1 MQYSASEVQ
10 KMISLHFILKSSN
23 MKHTIIFFSIVLACL
38 WQFPLSAQSN
48 WSLRTSLGYA
58 SEQNLGDFG
67 VRFGNRLARHYNRV
81 NGFVQWET
89 FQMLTTN
96 EGTLDAFTY
105 DEMRSLSTTQLNL
118 GMGLNLI
125 HRPKVR
131 IGLDLAGSYRF
142 GRQLWPERAQVINGD
157 QEIYYTYEKI
167 RQLGVALGAELGIK
181 INQKVWFNADIHS
194 HNYEFFGEYMGI
206 GLGATLF
213 L

>member
-1 MQYSASEVQ
+1 M
-10 KMISLHFILKSSN
+10 KS
-23 MKHTIIFFSIVLACL
+23 FFSLVFALL
-38 WQFPLSAQSN
+38 LTLPLTAQSN
-48 WSLRTSLGYA
+48 WSLRTTLGYG

-81 NGFVQWET
+81 NGFVQWEM

-96 EGTLDAFTY
+96 EGTLDAFTF

-157 QEIYYTYEKI
+157 QDIYYTYEKI
-167 RQLGVALGAELGIK
+167 RQLGWALGFELGIK
-181 INQKVWFNADIHS
+181 INEKVWFNADVHS
-194 HNYEFFGEYMGI
+194 HNYEIFGEYIGI

>member
-1 MQYSASEVQ
+1 M
-10 KMISLHFILKSSN
+10 KSL
-23 MKHTIIFFSIVLACL
+23 FSLVFALL
-38 WQFPLSAQSN
+38 LTLPLSAQSN
-48 WSLRTSLGYA
+48 WSIRTTLGIG

-96 EGTLDAFTY
+96 EDNLKHFPY

-157 QEIYYTYEKI
+157 QEIFYTYEKI
-167 RQLGVALGAELGIK
+167 RQLGVAVGAELGIK
-181 INQKVWFNADIHS
+181 ISQKVWFNADIHS
-194 HNYEFFGEYMGI
+194 HNYGFIGEYVGI
-206 GLGATLF
+206 GLGATL
-213 L
+213 